1 MKQTIFDSILKS
13 HMDNRPFAL
22 LYRPH
27 VTGTNHIEV
36 LTGEIN
42 YPNTIES
49 IQLPESQSSYCKSS
63 LVVIPYRQLSER
75 GFECIEDNERLINI
89 MISEHDVVPK
99 NNVLMSI
106 SNIPITSSNDR
117 FDVEDEEY
125 IEIVRSIILTEIGAG
140 EGSNFVIKRDLM
152 IDLKDYSTQS
162 ALRIFRNL
170 IENETG
176 AHWTFLINT
185 GDRIFVGASPE
196 LHVALK
202 SGIVMM
208 NPISGTYRYPQSG
221 PTIKGL
227 IEFLSSLK
235 EVDELYMVLEEE
247 LKMLSQIS
255 FLGGRVYGPFL
266 KEMSKVAHTEF
277 HIKGKTECDPR
288 VILLKT
294 LFSPAVTGSP
304 IENACRV
311 IKKHEKRGR
320 SYYAGVAAL
329 LSKDASGESAMDST
343 ILIRTA
349 DINAAGCAR
358 IGVGATIVRHSD
370 PIAEAAETRAKA
382 TALLQAMGYRSES
395 YV

>member
-1 MKQTIFDSILKS
+1 MKQTLLDSILKS
-13 HMDNRPFAL
+13 HMDNQPFAL

-27 VTGTNHIEV
+27 ITGTNHVEV
-36 LTGEIN
+36 ILGEIN
-42 YPNTIES
+42 YYNTIGS
-49 IQLPESQSSYCKSS
+49 VQLPKDLPSSYKST
-63 LVVIPYRQLSER
+63 LIVIPYRQLNER
-75 GFECIEDNERLINI
+75 GFEYVEDNERLINI
-89 MISEHDVVPK
+89 MISEHDVIPK
-99 NNVLMSI
+99 NQVLMSI
-106 SNIPITSSNDR
+106 PSIPIELFNGR
-117 FDVEDEEY
+117 FDIGDEEY
-125 IEIVRSIILTEIGAG
+125 IEIVRKIISAEIGTG

-152 IDLKDYSTQS
+152 IDIKNYSPQS

-170 IENETG
+170 IENERG
-176 AHWTFLINT
+176 AHWVFLINT
-185 GDRIFVGASPE
+185 CDRIFVGASPE
-196 LHVALK
+196 LHIALN

-221 PTIKGL
+221 PTIEGL

-235 EVDELYMVLEEE
+235 ETDELYMVLEEE
-247 LKMLSQIS
+247 LKMLSEIS
-255 FLGGRVYGPFL
+255 SLGGKIHGPFL
-266 KEMSKVAHTEF
+266 REMSRVAHTEF
-277 HIKGKTECDPR
+277 YIKGKTQYDPK

-311 IKKHEKRGR
+311 IKRYEQRGR
-320 SYYAGVAAL
+320 GYYAGVVAL
-329 LSKDASGESAMDST
+329 LSKDASGENSMDST

-349 DINAAGCAR
+349 DINTAGCTR

-382 TALLQAMGYRSES
+382 TALLQAMGYKGKY

>member
-1 MKQTIFDSILKS
+1 MTQTIFDSILKS
-13 HMDNRPFAL
+13 SMDNRPFAL

-27 VTGTNHIEV
+27 VTGTNHVEV
-36 LTGEIN
+36 VTGEIS

-49 IQLPESQSSYCKSS
+49 IQLPEGQSSSYKSA
-63 LVVIPYRQLSER
+63 LIVIPYRQLNER
-75 GFECIEDNERLINI
+75 GFEYIEDNEKLINI
-89 MISEHDVVPK
+89 MISKHEVIPK

-106 SNIPITSSNDR
+106 PNIPITLSNGR
-117 FDVEDEEY
+117 FDIEDEEY
-125 IEIVRSIILTEIGAG
+125 IEIVRNIILTEIGTG
-140 EGSNFVIKRDLM
+140 EGSNFVIKRDFM
-152 IDLKDYSTQS
+152 IDIKDYSIQS

-185 GDRIFVGASPE
+185 GDRVFVGASPE

-221 PTIKGL
+221 PNLKGL
-227 IEFLSSLK
+227 KDFLSSLK

-255 FLGGRVYGPFL
+255 PLGGRVYGPFL

-277 HIKGKTECDPR
+277 HIKGKTQCDPR
-288 VILLKT
+288 VILFKT

-329 LSKDASGESAMDST
+329 LSKDDADENTMDSA
-343 ILIRTA
+343 ILIRAA
-349 DINAAGCAR
+349 DINIAGCAR

-370 PIAEAAETRAKA
+370 PIAEAAETHAKA
-382 TALLQAMGYRSES
+382 TALLQAMGYRGEY